1 MEVFTEQDKTFR
13 KSLSGG
19 QGRSATLSNVRYIKN
34 RSEGQDESGGLE
46 REKLASTDPVKEN
59 RGQAV
64 LGEIT
69 VEYVVDP
76 RMEM

>member
-1 MEVFTEQDKTFR
+1 MRHV
-13 KSLSGG
+13 
-19 QGRSATLSNVRYIKN
+19 KN
-34 RSEGQDESGGLE
+34 RSEGQDKSGGLE

-64 LGEIT
+64 LREIT

-76 RMEM
+76 QIEL